1 LLSPKIR
8 DKIKEKT
15 KWKMTSI
22 HDCFQTIISSTIINH
37 IDKPSNK
44 HDNDSDNDN
53 ICLQIFQ
60 IACESLNRLL
70 LSLEGNIVQ
79 HQNVILGQLYDTS
92 SFEMFDIINS
102 VYLPASVDNDS
113 SSTTYTTSSFS
124 VAVSDILGST
134 DSSNTYPKSIT
145 QTIEFSTYLDASYLI
160 IFRTILMTS
169 LLFSLTQFITVF
181 SQDMLPSEIDHL
193 LRVDHFE
200 KYKKLK
206 SLMKH
211 GLFSQTGM
219 LTLTSAST
227 SSQYVTNFIRLLT
240 QSLCRV
246 RDIHSHCIKL
256 IKFLI
261 HTSTEIK
268 TDLIK
273 LRNSCEN
280 FLKRYACCWQ
290 VSLNYIGLYYIQKI
304 EEYNKSNSLK
314 LTSSQLSMDEE
325 IPTIF
330 GRGNLTFSQSIHNH
344 QDNMLLTFD
353 ESQSHTVAAVD
364 NPFTH
369 YINGSLNSIFVE
381 LIQVT

>member
-1 LLSPKIR
+1 
-8 DKIKEKT
+8 
-15 KWKMTSI
+15 MTSI